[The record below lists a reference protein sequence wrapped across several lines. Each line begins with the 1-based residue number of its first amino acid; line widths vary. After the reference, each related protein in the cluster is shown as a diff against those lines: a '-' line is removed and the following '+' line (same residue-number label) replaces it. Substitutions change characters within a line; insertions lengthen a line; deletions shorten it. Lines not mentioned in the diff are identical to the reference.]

1 MSKLELKWKLKKWN
15 EKENRKDKRIKIEG
29 TQQSEMISQRKN
41 DGLPINFENQSEAGM
56 NAFM

>member
-1 MSKLELKWKLKKWN
+1 M
-15 EKENRKDKRIKIEG
+15 EG

-41 DGLPINFENQSEAGM
+41 DGLPINFEQQQDV

>member
-1 MSKLELKWKLKKWN
+1 
-15 EKENRKDKRIKIEG
+15 
-29 TQQSEMISQRKN
+29 MISQRNN